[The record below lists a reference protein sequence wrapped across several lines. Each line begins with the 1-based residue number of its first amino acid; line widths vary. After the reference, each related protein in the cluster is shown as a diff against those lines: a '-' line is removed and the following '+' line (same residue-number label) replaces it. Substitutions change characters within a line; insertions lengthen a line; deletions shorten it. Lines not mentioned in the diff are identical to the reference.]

1 MHVTFSTHLG
11 CYQEY
16 HIQSFK
22 LCQIILR
29 TKSPGLCQEKC
40 LEKNISIFA
49 VQVFTPKI
57 DMSAHAIA
65 INLFSIFIKLL
76 NHFLSFQKNLCIC
89 LSRHFDFSNNLL
101 SPSKC
106 SFECNNSELL
116 LHECGG
122 ETAYNVFLTGT
133 CSKKLFSYIY
143 KSVDQDTYRY
153 QKTLILYCSVLY
165 YSY

>member
-1 MHVTFSTHLG
+1 MKRLYIYCLCKFVHVTFSTHLG

-16 HIQSFK
+16 LIQSFK

-29 TKSPGLCQEKC
+29 TTSPGLCQEKC

-49 VQVFTPKI
+49 VQVLTPKI
-57 DMSAHAIA
+57 DMSAHAIV

-106 SFECNNSELL
+106 SFACNNSELL
-116 LHECGG
+116 VHECGG
-122 ETAYNVFLTGT
+122 ESAYNVFLTG
-133 CSKKLFSYIY
+133 S
-143 KSVDQDTYRY
+143 
-153 QKTLILYCSVLY
+153 
-165 YSY
+165 

>member
-1 MHVTFSTHLG
+1 MQRFYIYCLCKFVHVTFSTHLG

-29 TKSPGLCQEKC
+29 TTSPGLCQEKC

-49 VQVFTPKI
+49 VQVLTPKI
-57 DMSAHAIA
+57 DMSAHAT
-65 INLFSIFIKLL
+65 LSIYLVY
-76 NHFLSFQKNLCIC
+76 LSSYWTNFFVYQKNLCIC

-106 SFECNNSELL
+106 SFECNNSMLL
-116 LHECGG
+116 RHECGG
-122 ETAYNVFLTGT
+122 QSAYNVFLTGN
-133 CSKKLFSYIY
+133 
-143 KSVDQDTYRY
+143 
-153 QKTLILYCSVLY
+153 
-165 YSY
+165 